1 MSRQFLRKAINDMCK
16 DSIYDPVE
24 EGTWLKQVE
33 NCEIDTCP
41 LWRVRPVTQTSKNGL
56 KGHSNDLGE
65 QI

>member
-16 DSIYDPVE
+16 DCIYDSVE

-41 LWRVRPVTQTSKNGL
+41 LWRVRPVTQTPKNGL